1 MKKLPVLLLTTLVIL
16 VLLVTACKPATAPS
30 EKIELK
36 IMHNWSPDGDPKG
49 PPLQAIFDAFIAANP
64 DITLSVEVFADTEIP
79 TKVETAFLAG
89 EEPDLVFHNYP
100 YGGSGE
106 WLPNGITVDVAPYL
120 EQWGLKDSFK
130 EIALAQY
137 TTKEGKV
144 VAFPLEGFT
153 WPIWYNMKILKE
165 AGVSDIPTT
174 IDELIAASEKIR
186 AAGYQP
192 FVVGGSDWTGQAFF
206 NVINSTYMTDQEF
219 GQVYVS
225 GEFSKNANFVKSV
238 ELLVKLRD
246 AGVFADNA
254 EGLDFATMNAMFF
267 EGKAAMMN
275 AGSWSFSE
283 CPAELLPDVK
293 ISGFPLPEGSPHASP
308 IVPSGFY
315 GKGVWITRNGLEKI
329 DAIEKFVKFFYQ
341 TENIDS
347 FVEPSGM
354 TSPLK
359 ATNVD
364 EAKLHPLFVQSIKWG
379 DTVTFVDVV
388 DPYIPSKAWE
398 DLTKITK
405 ESYIPGTAVD
415 NLLSD
420 LDAAWLQ
427 YK

>member
-1 MKKLPVLLLTTLVIL
+1 
-16 VLLVTACKPATAPS
+16 
-30 EKIELK
+30 
-36 IMHNWSPDGDPKG
+36 
-49 PPLQAIFDAFIAANP
+49 NP
-64 DITLSVEVFADTEIP
+64 DITLSIEVFADTEIP
-79 TKVETAFLAG
+79 IKVETAFLAG

-130 EIALAQY
+130 EIAIAQY
-137 TTKEGKV
+137 TTQESNV

-165 AGVSDIPTT
+165 AGVSEIPSTV
-174 IDELIAASEKIR
+174 DELIAASEKIR

-225 GEFSKNANFVKSV
+225 GEFSKNANFAKSV
-238 ELLVKLRD
+238 ELLIKLRD
-246 AGVFADNA
+246 AGVFADNS

-283 CPAELLPDVK
+283 CPEELLADVK
-293 ISGFPLPEGSPHASP
+293 IAGFPLVEGSPHASP

-315 GKGVWITRNGLEKI
+315 GKGVWITRNGVNKI
-329 DAIEKFVKFFYQ
+329 AAIEKFVKFLYQ

-347 FVEPSGM
+347 FVEVSGM

-359 ATNVD
+359 TTNVD

-405 ESYIPGTAVD
+405 ESYIPGTTAEKI
-415 NLLSD
+415 LTD